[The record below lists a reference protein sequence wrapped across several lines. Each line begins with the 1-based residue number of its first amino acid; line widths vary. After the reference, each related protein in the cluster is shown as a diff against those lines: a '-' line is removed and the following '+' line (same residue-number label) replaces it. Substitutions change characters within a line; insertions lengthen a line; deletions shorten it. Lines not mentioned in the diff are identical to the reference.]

1 MGNWPG
7 RLGLPLMAKT
17 THGNWSGRRVLVTGA
32 TGLVGSWLSA
42 ELVSKGAEV
51 LALVRSPDPA
61 SELYRSG
68 TVSRLAVVSGALED
82 LATVQR
88 VVVEHDPQYV
98 FHIGAQAI
106 VGVADRWPLDTFE
119 ANIRGTYNLL
129 EACRLHGRSLKS
141 VVVASSDKAY
151 GAHDK
156 LPYNEDLELKA
167 SRPYEVSKAAADMI
181 ARSYAGSYDMPVTVA
196 RFGNVYGGGDLNW
209 SRIVPGTV
217 RSLIAGDAPVVRSDG
232 TFVRDYIH
240 VRDVVDA
247 YLILASADRSVTA
260 GRAFN
265 FSPER
270 PVTVLE
276 MVNVIRGLMGPSSLD
291 PTILGE
297 ASDEIK
303 SQYLSCDR
311 AKRELGWSASRSLKD
326 GLAETIEW
334 YRAYLAAPGG
344 SS

>member
-1 MGNWPG
+1 MAGSEMAAMGNGDWNG
-7 RLGLPLMAKT
+7 K
-17 THGNWSGRRVLVTGA
+17 RVLVTGA
-32 TGLVGSWLSA
+32 TGLVGSWLCA
-42 ELVSKGAEV
+42 ELVSLGAEV
-51 LALVRSPDPA
+51 MALVRSPDPA

-68 TVSRLAVVSGALED
+68 TASRLAVVSGALED

-88 VVVEHDPQYV
+88 AVVEHDPEYV

-129 EACRLHGRSLKS
+129 EACRLHGRSLES

-151 GAHDK
+151 GAHDE
-156 LPYNEDLELKA
+156 LPYTEDMELKPGC
-167 SRPYEVSKAAADMI
+167 PYEVSKAAADMI
-181 ARSYAGSYDMPVTVA
+181 ARSYAGSYDMPITVA

-217 RSLIAGDAPVVRSDG
+217 RSLIAGDAPIIRSDG
-232 TFVRDYIH
+232 SFVRDYIY
-240 VRDVVDA
+240 VRDVVDG
-247 YLILASADRSVTA
+247 YLALASADRSVTA

-276 MVNVIRGLMGPSSLD
+276 MVDAIRGEMSPSSLN

-297 ASDEIK
+297 ASDEIE
-303 SQYLSCDR
+303 SQYLNCDR
-311 AKRELGWSASRSLKD
+311 AKRELGWSATRSLKD

-334 YRAYLAAPGG
+334 YRNYLAAPGV

>member
-1 MGNWPG
+1 
-7 RLGLPLMAKT
+7 MAGSEMAAAT
-17 THGNWSGRRVLVTGA
+17 NGDWAGRRVLVTGA
-32 TGLVGSWLSA
+32 TGLVGSWLAA
-42 ELVSKGAEV
+42 ELVSLGADV

-68 TVSRLAVVSGALED
+68 TASRLAIVSGELED

-88 VVVEHDPQYV
+88 LVAEHDPEYV

-119 ANIRGTYNLL
+119 SNVRGTYNLL

-151 GAHDK
+151 GAHDD
-156 LPYNEDLELKA
+156 LPYTEDMELKPT
-167 SRPYEVSKAAADMI
+167 RPYEVSKAAADMI

-209 SRIVPGTV
+209 SRIVPGTL
-217 RSLIAGDAPVVRSDG
+217 RSLIAGESPIVRSDG
-232 TFVRDYIH
+232 TFVRDYIY

-247 YLILASADRSVTA
+247 YLALASADRSVTA

-276 MVNVIRGLMGPSSLD
+276 MVDAIRGLVGPSSLD

-326 GLAETIEW
+326 GLAETIDW
-334 YRAYLAAPGG
+334 YRTCLDGPG
-344 SS
+344 SSI